1 MKRTYRIGQE
11 TVEVTLE
18 STPDGTRARVGE
30 ETVQFTASPL
40 PDGSAKVCLEDGR
53 TEIVHVA
60 RSGDRVDIHLGGRT
74 HHLVEIPPSRKRG
87 GPVEDSGER
96 RAPMPGRIVKVA
108 VAPGDAVEEKTSLV
122 VLEAM
127 KMEHHIRAG
136 QPSVVRTIHVAE
148 GDQVSLG
155 TLLVELETI

>member
-1 MKRTYRIGQE
+1 MRRTYRIGQE
-11 TVEVTLE
+11 TIEVTLE
-18 STPDGTRARVGE
+18 STADGTRARIGE
-30 ETVQFTASPL
+30 KTIDFTLHPL
-40 PDGSAKVCLEDGR
+40 PDGSARLNLEGGR

-87 GPVEDSGER
+87 GPVEDTGER
-96 RAPMPGRIVKVA
+96 CAPMPGRIVKVA
-108 VAPGDAVEEKTSLV
+108 VAPGDVVEAKTSLV

-136 QPSVVRTIHVAE
+136 QPSVVRTVHVAE

-155 TLLVELETI
+155 ALLVELETN